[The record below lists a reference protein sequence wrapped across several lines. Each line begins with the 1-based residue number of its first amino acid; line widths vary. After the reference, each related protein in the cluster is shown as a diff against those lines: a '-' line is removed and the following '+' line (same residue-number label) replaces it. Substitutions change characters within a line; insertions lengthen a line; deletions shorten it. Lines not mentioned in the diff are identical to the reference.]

1 MRSAE
6 SEDKKAV
13 AAQKKIGEIRSK
25 LATLAN
31 RKRSKERAL
40 SGAEKSAASASDR
53 ADQQRLRKEKADQAD
68 RDREAVRRRQTEK
81 DHAREVARL
90 SRPMVHHVFFRDP
103 EPERLRVLYLTS
115 SPGNEAPLRV
125 DAEVNNVLKALR
137 SAKHRDLV
145 DLQHRPAA
153 GPQDL
158 IDAINDHRPHVIHFS
173 GHGAATGLLF
183 DTNDLEPT
191 DGQFLD
197 FEPLATLL
205 KATSFPPTLIVLN
218 ACHSEGGA
226 EILLE
231 AAPVVIAMSDT
242 VGDMSAGLFAT
253 HFYAAIGGAQSIA
266 SAVDQAKAMIA
277 IALPDT
283 PDLIVVSVREG
294 YDAHD
299 IQLVKPT

>member
-1 MRSAE
+1 MRL
-6 SEDKKAV
+6 
-13 AAQKKIGEIRSK
+13 AA
-25 LATLAN
+25 T
-31 RKRSKERAL
+31 
-40 SGAEKSAASASDR
+40 ASAR
-53 ADQQRLRKEKADQAD
+53 VEQQRLRKEKAAQAS
-68 RDREAVRRRQTEK
+68 RDRADVRRRQTEK

-90 SRPMVHHVFFRDP
+90 SRPAVHHVFLRDP

-115 SPGNEAPLRV
+115 SPGKEAPLRV

-145 DLQHRPAA
+145 DLQQRPPA

-191 DGQFLD
+191 DGQFVD
-197 FEPLATLL
+197 FEPLADLV

-218 ACHSEGGA
+218 ACNSEGGA
-226 EILLE
+226 ETLLE
-231 AAPVVIAMSDT
+231 AAPVIISMSDT
-242 VGDMSAGLFAT
+242 VGDMSAGLFAM
-253 HFYAAIGGAQSIA
+253 HFYAAIGGAQSIGN
-266 SAVDQAKAMIA
+266 AVAQAKTMIA